1 MSEAA
6 HAKEVPASVVH
17 ETAADGLVEGGHHR
31 PAPDP
36 LKSGDKPTPARD
48 RGRPVTSWSISFF
61 IANKWLK
68 FWQSRS
74 MNLLRQA

>member
-6 HAKEVPASVVH
+6 RAQEVPASVVH

-36 LKSGDKPTPARD
+36 LKSADEPTPARD
-48 RGRPVTSWSISFF
+48 RGRPVTSWSISFCREKCLNI
-61 IANKWLK
+61 IA
-68 FWQSRS
+68 
-74 MNLLRQA
+74 

>member
-6 HAKEVPASVVH
+6 RAQEVPASVVH

-36 LKSGDKPTPARD
+36 LKAGINRLQHATGAVK
-48 RGRPVTSWSISFF
+48 
-61 IANKWLK
+61 
-68 FWQSRS
+68 
-74 MNLLRQA
+74 